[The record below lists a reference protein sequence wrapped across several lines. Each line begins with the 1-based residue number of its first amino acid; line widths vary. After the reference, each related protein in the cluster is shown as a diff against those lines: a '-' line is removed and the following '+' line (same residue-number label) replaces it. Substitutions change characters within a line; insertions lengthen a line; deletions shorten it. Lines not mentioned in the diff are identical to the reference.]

1 MEKLFPRSLKYCV
14 NKLLEVQKF
23 LPKSPSI
30 KNHMSVL
37 LENFTS
43 EDLYIKDRKML
54 KLLDDFQV
62 GLINL
67 DKDIKDKFFN

>member
-1 MEKLFPRSLKYCV
+1 
-14 NKLLEVQKF
+14 
-23 LPKSPSI
+23 
-30 KNHMSVL
+30 MSVL